1 MIYGI
6 GSDIVKISRVKKIYD
21 VYSDNFAIRILLK
34 EELIKF
40 YESNNKVRF
49 LAMRFAAKEAIVKAM
64 GTGLSKGV
72 WLKDIGID
80 QDNKGKPFVI
90 FSDKGLKIKK
100 SLGIGSSYISL
111 SDDDGLVVAFSVL
124 MSLGKWEIY
133 D

>member
-64 GTGLSKGV
+64 GTGLSRGI

-124 MSLGKWEIY
+124 MSLGK
-133 D
+133 

>member
-6 GSDIVKISRVKKIYD
+6 GSDIVKISRIKKIFD
-21 VYSDNFAIRILLK
+21 IYSDNFAIRILLK

-64 GTGLSKGV
+64 GTGLSEGI

-80 QDNKGKPFVI
+80 QDDKGKPFVI
-90 FSDKGLKIKK
+90 FSDKGMKIKE

-124 MSLGKWEIY
+124 MSLGKW
-133 D
+133 